1 MKHKISR
8 VITIGLAFVIL
19 SILSGC
25 YASPYRSYSI
35 GLRGSYH
42 VSYPFRHYD
51 HKYRRGGYSSGYRRP
66 RSSYYGRGYR
76 RRGYYFCD

>member
-1 MKHKISR
+1 MKQKISR
-8 VITIGLAFVIL
+8 SITIGLGFVIL

-25 YASPYRSYSI
+25 YASPYRSYSV

-42 VSYPFRHYD
+42 GSYPSRHYD
-51 HKYRRGGYSSGYRRP
+51 HPYRRYSSGYRRP

-76 RRGYYFCD
+76 RRGYYYCD